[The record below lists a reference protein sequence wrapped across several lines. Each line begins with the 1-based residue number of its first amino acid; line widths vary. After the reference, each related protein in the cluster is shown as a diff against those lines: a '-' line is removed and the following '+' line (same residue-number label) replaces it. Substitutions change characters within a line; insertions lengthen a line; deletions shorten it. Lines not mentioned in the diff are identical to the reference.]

1 MKNGARPGDAARRP
15 GYARRMTLASNPR
28 AVVTGGGSGIGRA
41 LCVALAKRGG
51 RILVADLNLSG
62 AEETAEMVRSA
73 GGKAAVVQCDVAKR
87 EEVFRLPGLMK
98 EHFGGTDIVFN
109 NAGVA
114 VSGPV
119 ADIPIADW
127 DWLMSINL
135 GGVIDGCLAFIPVF
149 RAQGSGYIV
158 NVASAAGL
166 IASPPLAPYNVSK
179 AAVVALS
186 ESLSVEL
193 GADGIGVS
201 VLCPTFIRTNIHL
214 SGRSYGKGAKENAEM
229 VMARAKKSADD
240 IAEITLRAVEKNK
253 LFIVPHADGLWAWR
267 VKRADPEA
275 FYKRLLPPIWKKM
288 RERLESGETTTP
300 GGFFSELLGRIRK
313 QR

>member
-1 MKNGARPGDAARRP
+1 
-15 GYARRMTLASNPR
+15 MTLASNPR

-51 RILVADLNLSG
+51 RVLVADLNLAT
-62 AEETAEMVRSA
+62 AEETAEMVRAA
-73 GGKAAVVQCDVAKR
+73 GGKAAAVQCDVAKR
-87 EEVFRLPGLMK
+87 EAVFALPGLMT
-98 EHFGGTDIVFN
+98 EHFGGTDAVFN

-119 ADIPIADW
+119 AEIPIADW

-135 GGVIDGCLAFIPVF
+135 GGVIDGCLAFLPVL
-149 RAQGSGYIV
+149 RAQRSGHIV

-166 IASPPLAPYNVSK
+166 IASPTLAPYNVSK
-179 AAVVALS
+179 AGVVALS

-214 SGRSYGKGAKENAEM
+214 RGRSYGKGAKENAEL
-229 VMARAKKSADD
+229 VMARAKKSADE
-240 IAEITLRAVEKNK
+240 IAEITLRAVDKNQ
-253 LFIVPHADGLWAWR
+253 LFIVPHDDGLWAWR
-267 VKRADPEA
+267 AKRADPEG
-275 FYKRLLPPIWKKM
+275 FYKRILPPIWKRM
-288 RERLESGETTTP
+288 RERIERGETDPP
-300 GGFFSELLGRIRK
+300 GGFLSELLGRFRK
-313 QR
+313 RDS